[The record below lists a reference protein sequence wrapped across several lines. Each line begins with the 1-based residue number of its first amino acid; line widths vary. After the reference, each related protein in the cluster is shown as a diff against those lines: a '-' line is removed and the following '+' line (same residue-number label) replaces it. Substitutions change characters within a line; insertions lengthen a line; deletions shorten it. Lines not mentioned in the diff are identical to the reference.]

1 MFGDFMKKEKFH
13 ILMKTNSSNDEY
25 NLLGEYDREKRKIE
39 FYESNNL
46 RSKIGIDINNHIL
59 VKDNIDYK
67 ITLDLDIT
75 KETNGEVY
83 LKKEEKTLNLTLKTN
98 KFELKN
104 NKLSMSYIILEGN
117 DEIIYEIEM
126 GD

>member
-1 MFGDFMKKEKFH
+1 MKKEKFH

-25 NLLGEYDREKRKIE
+25 NLLGEYDKENNIIE
-39 FYESNNL
+39 FYESNSI
-46 RSKIGIDINNHIL
+46 RSKINIDTNNHTL

-67 ITLDLDIT
+67 ITLDLDKS

-83 LKKEEKTLNLTLKTN
+83 LKKEDKTLNLTLKTN
-98 KFELKN
+98 KFELKD
-104 NKLSMSYIILEGN
+104 NKLSMNYIILES
-117 DEIIYEIEM
+117 DEEIIYEIEM

>member
-1 MFGDFMKKEKFH
+1 
-13 ILMKTNSSNDEY
+13 MKTNSSNDEY

-75 KETNGEVY
+75 KETNGEVD

-104 NKLSMSYIILEGN
+104 NKLSMSYIILESN
-117 DEIIYEIEM
+117 EEIIYEIEM

>member
-59 VKDNIDYK
+59 AKDNIDYK

-117 DEIIYEIEM
+117 EEIIYEIEM